1 MRGTH
6 MKTTLKTGLLAGAFL
21 VAVSVAQAGT
31 LTVTS
36 PLEGSYLGSSNTLS
50 FNITG
55 ARLKVNVTATVT
67 GPGGV
72 TKVQNDFNP
81 DSDGKINASLAL
93 GFAQNSPQGDYTV
106 SVVAT
111 EPGATYNATNLTV
124 TVDTVAPKILTF
136 SPLKGSFVK
145 GDFWVRY
152 TLQEVNLKTTNVTLG
167 GQTVPNNAGT
177 DTTIDVPIETA
188 AIDRDGPLSV
198 GLTAT
203 DLANNV
209 LSDTINVTL
218 DRNPPVATPQYPRSD
233 TPVRPRTDLSIL
245 VDVTDQFANAVDVT
259 GVDIIVTRLDG
270 TFLARA
276 SRLSFRSVGGTTS
289 RWTGRLRRKSVSL
302 PPAYK
307 LVISAIDR
315 AGNVA
320 ARQEVTV
327 RS

>member
-1 MRGTH
+1 MKRTLSTGCLRGC
-6 MKTTLKTGLLAGAFL
+6 LLGALAFAA
-21 VAVSVAQAGT
+21 VAANAGT
-31 LTVTS
+31 ITVTS
-36 PLEGSYLGSSNTLS
+36 PTDGSYLGSNNTLS

-55 ARLKVNVTATVT
+55 ARVKVTVVATVT

-72 TKVQNDFNP
+72 TKIQNDFTP
-81 DSDGKINASLAL
+81 DTEGRITGSLAL

-106 SVVAT
+106 NVTAT
-111 EPGATYNATNLTV
+111 EPGATYNATNLKV

-145 GDFWVRY
+145 GGFRVRY
-152 TLQEVNLKTTNVTLG
+152 TLQEANLKTTNVTLN

-177 DTTIDVPIETA
+177 DTVVDVPINTN

-198 GLTAT
+198 GLSAT
-203 DLANNV
+203 DLANNT
-209 LSDTINVTL
+209 LTDTINVTL
-218 DRNPPVATPQYPRSD
+218 DRNPPVTTPQYPRSD

-245 VDVTDQFANAVDVT
+245 VDVADQFANSVDVT
-259 GVDIIVTRLDG
+259 GVDVIVTRLDG

-302 PPAYK
+302 PPVYK